1 MINIEFLQEELEDYQ
16 RYAMTFGMSFREHL
30 YSKLRSRHLS
40 YGCCD
45 YEECKQ
51 VAEQLGISPLM
62 VEEYCEF
69 SDLDCRLF

>member
-1 MINIEFLQEELEDYQ
+1 MRD
-16 RYAMTFGMSFREHL
+16 AVEH
-30 YSKLRSRHLS
+30 KRI
-40 YGCCD
+40 
-45 YEECKQ
+45 YEQLWKQ